1 MNFTAWLLFFL
12 FVQLVHFACTWK
24 LYIAAG
30 RKAWEAAIPVYN
42 AIVLMKIIHRPMW
55 WTILLFL
62 PIINLI
68 MFPVIWVE
76 TLRSFGKTTYK
87 DTFLGILTLGLYIGY
102 VNYTQDVTHR
112 KERSLKPKSK
122 SGEWVSSILFAVV
135 AASIIHTYFIQPFT
149 IPTSSLEKTLLVGDY
164 LFVSKLHYGPRAPMT
179 TLSLPMVHDTVPGLN
194 TKSYINKP
202 QLPYIR
208 IPGFQKIKR
217 NDIVVFNWP
226 VDTLVDIN
234 NPAKGHRI
242 KPIDKKS
249 NYVKRTVAIPGDSLE
264 IVDKQVYI
272 NGEIID
278 LPCRAKLQYS
288 YLITSTKPL
297 NLNYIAERY
306 DVTDIFPVTREYT
319 TFQAFMTD
327 DALERIKN
335 HPDVDKVIPI
345 TNEKGKAD
353 SSMFPQDSR
362 YPWNVDNFGP
372 IYIPK
377 KGVTVSITPESIPFY
392 KRIIEVYEGRE
403 MGINNKISVLDDEV
417 LLNNQPI
424 TEYTFLQDY
433 YWMMGDNRH
442 NSQDA
447 RNWGYV
453 PFNHVVGK
461 PVMVFMS
468 MNNRVQG
475 IGNKIRWNRLFTTV
489 HGQGEP
495 VSYLYYVI
503 AGIVILI
510 VVGEVRKR
518 KKK

>member
-1 MNFTAWLLFFL
+1 MTLMAWFLFFL
-12 FVQLVHFACTWK
+12 FIQLVHFACTWK
-24 LYIAAG
+24 LYVAAD
-30 RKAWEAAIPVYN
+30 RKAWEALIPIYN
-42 AIVLMKIIHRPMW
+42 AVILMKIIHRPWW

-68 MFPVIWVE
+68 MLPVVWVE
-76 TLRSFGKTTYK
+76 TLRSFGKNTAK
-87 DTFLGILTLGLYIGY
+87 DTFLAVITLGLYIGY
-102 VNYTQDVTHR
+102 VSYTQPLTHI
-112 KERSLKPKSK
+112 KERSLKPRTKA
-122 SGEWVSSILFAVV
+122 GEWTSSILFAIV

-164 LFVSKLHYGPRAPMT
+164 LFVSKLHYGPRVPMT
-179 TLSLPMVHDTVPGLN
+179 GLSLPMVHDTLPFVKS
-194 TKSYINKP
+194 KSYVNKP

-226 VDTLVDIN
+226 VDTLVDIM
-234 NPAKGHRI
+234 NPTKGSYI

-249 NYVKRTVAIPGDSLE
+249 NYVKRAVAVPGDSLS
-264 IVDKQVYI
+264 IVNKQVYI
-272 NGEIID
+272 NGKITD
-278 LPCRAKLQYS
+278 LPNRAKLQFS
-288 YLITSTKPL
+288 HLVTSDSPL
-297 NLNYIAERY
+297 NLNYLAQRY
-306 DVTDIFPVTREYT
+306 DITDIYPLNREYT
-319 TFQAFMTD
+319 AFQAYMTD
-327 DALERIKN
+327 EALEQLKN
-335 HPDVDKVIPI
+335 HPDVNKIVPI
-345 TNEKGKAD
+345 ESEKGKVD
-353 SSMFPQDSR
+353 KSIFPQDSR
-362 YPWNVDNFGP
+362 YGWNVDNFGP

-377 KGVTVSITPESIPFY
+377 KGVRISITPETIPFY
-392 KRIIEVYEGRE
+392 KQIIEVYEGRE
-403 MGINNKISVLDDEV
+403 MGMDNKVSTNGTQV
-417 LLNNQPI
+417 LLNGQPL

-475 IGNKIRWNRLFTTV
+475 LTNKIRWNRLFTTV
-489 HGQGEP
+489 HGAGEP
-495 VSYLYYVI
+495 KSYLYYVI
-503 AGIVILI
+503 AGIVLLI
-510 VVGEVRKR
+510 GVGEVRKR